1 MNSSLLRRFGFTFLL
16 AVLGLMTTAVQA
28 KETPEEEKEKIQKK
42 SAGVLED
49 LYKLDP
55 STKVKVEKSLGY
67 AVFSNVGVNLFVVAA
82 AGGSGIVVENN
93 KGGKTTYMKM
103 GSAGVG
109 IGLGVK
115 DFRAVFVFS
124 DQEKLTN
131 FIEKGWDFGAE
142 ADAAAKADDAGGAA
156 ATAGNLSGGVEVF
169 QITKSGLALQATLN
183 GTKYW
188 KNDDLNP
195 PEPAKKEAEKK

>member
-1 MNSSLLRRFGFTFLL
+1 MNSLIYRRFAVML
-16 AVLGLMTTAVQA
+16 AFAVSSFAITAAQA
-28 KETPEEEKEKIQKK
+28 KDTPDEERAKIDKK

-55 STKVKVEKSLGY
+55 STKAKVEKSVGY

-82 AGGSGIVVENN
+82 AGGSGRVVENH
-93 KGGKTTYMKM
+93 KGGKVTYMKM

-115 DFRAVFVFS
+115 DFRAVFVFT
-124 DQEKLTN
+124 DKEKLTN

-188 KNDDLNP
+188 KDDDLNP
-195 PEPAKKEAEKK
+195 PEPAKK

>member
-1 MNSSLLRRFGFTFLL
+1 MNSLLPRRFGFVLLL
-16 AVLGLMTTAVQA
+16 AVLGLMTTAAQA
-28 KETPEEEKEKIQKK
+28 KDTPDEERAKINKK
-42 SAGVLED
+42 SAEVLED

-55 STKVKVEKSLGY
+55 SAKVKVEKSVGY

-82 AGGSGIVVENN
+82 AGGSGIVTEHTKTGN
-93 KGGKTTYMKM
+93 KVTYMKM

-124 DQEKLTN
+124 DAEKLKN
-131 FIEKGWDFGAE
+131 FVDNGWDFSGE
-142 ADAAAKADDAGGAA
+142 ADAAAKSDDKGAAA
-156 ATAGNLSGGVEVF
+156 ATAGNVSSGVEVF

-188 KNDDLNP
+188 KDSDLNP
-195 PEPAKKEAEKK
+195 PAPEAKK

>member
-1 MNSSLLRRFGFTFLL
+1 MNSLIYRRFAVML
-16 AVLGLMTTAVQA
+16 AFAVSSFAITAAQA
-28 KETPEEEKEKIQKK
+28 KDTPDEERAKIDKK

-55 STKVKVEKSLGY
+55 STKAKVEKSVGY

-82 AGGSGIVVENN
+82 AGGSGKVVENHN
-93 KGGKTTYMKM
+93 GGKVTYMKM

-115 DFRAVFVFS
+115 DFRAVFVFT
-124 DQEKLTN
+124 DKEKLTN

-188 KNDDLNP
+188 KDDDLNP
-195 PEPAKKEAEKK
+195 PEPAKK

>member
-1 MNSSLLRRFGFTFLL
+1 MNSLISRRFAFVLAL
-16 AVLGLMTTAVQA
+16 AVFGFVGTAAQA
-28 KETPEEEKEKIQKK
+28 KDTPDEERAKIQKK
-42 SAGVLED
+42 SAEVLED

-55 STKVKVEKSLGY
+55 STKAKVEKSVGY

-82 AGGSGIVVENN
+82 AGGSGMVTENH
-93 KGGKTTYMKM
+93 KGGKVTYMKM

-124 DQEKLTN
+124 DKEKLTN
-131 FIEKGWDFGAE
+131 FIDKGWDFGAE
-142 ADAAAKADDAGGAA
+142 ADAAAKAEDAGGAA

-188 KNDDLNP
+188 KDDDLNP
-195 PEPAKKEAEKK
+195 PEPAKK

>member
-1 MNSSLLRRFGFTFLL
+1 MNSLLCRRIAVTLAL
-16 AVLGLMTTAVQA
+16 AVLGFASTAAQA
-28 KETPEEEKEKIQKK
+28 KDKPDEERAKIDKK
-42 SAGVLED
+42 SADVLED

-55 STKVKVEKSLGY
+55 STKAKVEKSLGY

-82 AGGSGIVVENN
+82 AGGSGKVVEHA
-93 KGGKTTYMKM
+93 KGGDKTTYMKM

-115 DFRAVFVFS
+115 DFRAVFVFT

-131 FIEKGWDFGAE
+131 FIEKGWDFSGE
-142 ADAAAKADDAGGAA
+142 ADAAAKADDKGGAA
-156 ATAGNLSGGVEVF
+156 ATAGNLSNGVEVF
-169 QITKSGLALQATLN
+169 QITKNGLALQATLQ

-188 KNDDLNP
+188 KDKDLNP
-195 PEPAKKEAEKK
+195 PEPEKK

>member
-1 MNSSLLRRFGFTFLL
+1 MNSLLFRRFAVVL
-16 AVLGLMTTAVQA
+16 AFAVSSFVSTAAQA
-28 KETPEEEKEKIQKK
+28 KDTPDEERAKIQKK
-42 SAGVLED
+42 SADVLED
-49 LYKLDP
+49 LYKLEP
-55 STKVKVEKSLGY
+55 SAKAKVEKSVGY

-82 AGGSGIVVENN
+82 AGGSGMVVEND

-115 DFRAVFVFS
+115 DFRAVFVFT
-124 DQEKLTN
+124 DKEKLTN
-131 FIEKGWDFGAE
+131 FIEKGWDFSGE
-142 ADAAAKADDAGGAA
+142 ADAAAKADDKGGAA
-156 ATAGNLSGGVEVF
+156 ATAGNISSGVEVF

-188 KNDDLNP
+188 KNDDLNAP
-195 PEPAKKEAEKK
+195 

>member
-1 MNSSLLRRFGFTFLL
+1 MNSFLPRRFGFVLAL
-16 AVLGLMTTAVQA
+16 AVLGLVTTAAQA
-28 KETPEEEKEKIQKK
+28 KDTPDEERAKIQKK
-42 SAGVLED
+42 SAEVLED

-55 STKVKVEKSLGY
+55 STKAKVEKSVGY

-82 AGGSGIVVENN
+82 AGGSGVVTEHT
-93 KGGKTTYMKM
+93 KTGNVVTYMKM

-115 DFRAVFVFS
+115 DFRAVFVFT
-124 DQEKLTN
+124 DREKLKN
-131 FIEKGWDFGAE
+131 FVEKGWDFSGE
-142 ADAAAKADDAGGAA
+142 ADAAAKSDDKGAA
-156 ATAGNLSGGVEVF
+156 ANAAGDLSKGVEVF

-188 KNDDLNP
+188 KDSDLNP
-195 PEPAKKEAEKK
+195 PAPEKK